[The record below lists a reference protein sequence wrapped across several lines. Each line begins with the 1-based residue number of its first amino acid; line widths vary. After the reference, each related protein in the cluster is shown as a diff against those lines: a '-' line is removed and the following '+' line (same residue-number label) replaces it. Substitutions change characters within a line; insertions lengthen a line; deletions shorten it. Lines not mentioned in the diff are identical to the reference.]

1 MKLLGLLLVA
11 GLLTGCAAVDTS
23 DPIASTQSQPV
34 EVATESPSEVTEE
47 SETELDA
54 EEAETSMLE
63 TETEPEESA
72 PATTQS
78 VQPSATKA
86 PPATQKAEPIET
98 QAPSQTQDPAPA
110 PESEPEPEPEPE
122 PVESKYSMANIAKN
136 NSTSS
141 CWAAISGKAY
151 DLTAWISRHPGG
163 AGAIASIC
171 GKDAT
176 SVFQGRHG
184 GQSGPASSL
193 SAYLLGDVDS

>member
-11 GLLTGCAAVDTS
+11 GLLTGCAAVDNS
-23 DPIASTQSQPV
+23 DPIASTQNQPV

-47 SETELDA
+47 SEAEADAEEAEA

-72 PATTQS
+72 PAATQS

-86 PPATQKAEPIET
+86 PPATQKAEPVET
-98 QAPSQTQDPAPA
+98 QAPEQTQDPAPA
-110 PESEPEPEPEPE
+110 PEPE

-136 NSTSS
+136 DSTSS

-163 AGAIASIC
+163 AGAIVSIC
-171 GKDAT
+171 GTDAT

-193 SAYLLGDVDS
+193 SDYLLGDVDS

>member
-23 DPIASTQSQPV
+23 DPISSTQSQPV
-34 EVATESPSEVTEE
+34 EVATESPSEITEE

-86 PPATQKAEPIET
+86 PPATQKAEPVET
-98 QAPSQTQDPAPA
+98 QAPTQTQDPAPA
-110 PESEPEPEPEPE
+110 PEPE

-163 AGAIASIC
+163 AGAIVSIC
-171 GKDAT
+171 GTDAT
-176 SVFQGRHG
+176 SVFQGKHG

>member
-23 DPIASTQSQPV
+23 DPVESTQSQPV
-34 EVATESPSEVTEE
+34 EVATESPSEITEE
-47 SETELDA
+47 SESEPDA

-63 TETEPEESA
+63 PETEPEESA
-72 PATTQS
+72 PAATQS

-86 PPATQKAEPIET
+86 PPATQKAEPVET

-110 PESEPEPEPEPE
+110 PEPEPEPEPE

-163 AGAIASIC
+163 AGAIVSIC
-171 GKDAT
+171 GTDAT

>member
-11 GLLTGCAAVDTS
+11 GLLTSCAAAENS
-23 DPIASTQSQPV
+23 DPIETTQSQPV
-34 EVATESPSEVTEE
+34 EIATESPSEVTEE

-54 EEAETSMLE
+54 EEADTSMLE

-86 PPATQKAEPIET
+86 PPVTQDAEPVET
-98 QAPSQTQDPAPA
+98 QA
-110 PESEPEPEPEPE
+110 PEPE
-122 PVESKYSMANIAKN
+122 PVESKYSMSNIAKN
-136 NSTSS
+136 SSTSS

-163 AGAIASIC
+163 AGAILSIC
-171 GKDAT
+171 GTDAT

-193 SAYLLGDVDS
+193 SAYLLGDVGS

>member
-11 GLLTGCAAVDTS
+11 GLLTGCTAVDTS

-98 QAPSQTQDPAPA
+98 QAPEQTPA
-110 PESEPEPEPEPE
+110 PEPE

-163 AGAIASIC
+163 AGAIVSIC
-171 GKDAT
+171 GTDAT

-193 SAYLLGDVDS
+193 SAYLLGDVGS

>member
-11 GLLTGCAAVDTS
+11 GLLTGCAAVDNS
-23 DPIASTQSQPV
+23 DPIASNQNQPV

-72 PATTQS
+72 PAATQS
-78 VQPSATKA
+78 VQSSATKA
-86 PPATQKAEPIET
+86 PPATQKAEPVET
-98 QAPSQTQDPAPA
+98 QAPTPTQEPAPA
-110 PESEPEPEPEPE
+110 PEPE

-163 AGAIASIC
+163 AGAIVSIC
-171 GKDAT
+171 GTDAT

-193 SAYLLGDVDS
+193 SDYLLGDVDS

>member
-1 MKLLGLLLVA
+1 MKLLGLLLFA
-11 GLLTGCAAVDTS
+11 GLLTGCAAAENS
-23 DPIASTQSQPV
+23 NPIASTQSQPV
-34 EVATESPSEVTEE
+34 EVATESPSEATDE
-47 SETELDA
+47 SEA
-54 EEAETSMLE
+54 EFDGEAA
-63 TETEPEESA
+63 EPEESA

-86 PPATQKAEPIET
+86 PPATQKAEPVET
-98 QAPSQTQDPAPA
+98 QAAEQTPA
-110 PESEPEPEPEPE
+110 PEPE

-151 DLTAWISRHPGG
+151 DLTAWISKHPGG
-163 AGAIASIC
+163 PGAILSIC
-171 GKDAT
+171 GTDAT
-176 SVFQGRHG
+176 SVFQGKHG

>member
-11 GLLTGCAAVDTS
+11 GLLTGCASVDAS
-23 DPIASTQSQPV
+23 DPIASNQSQPL
-34 EVATESPSEVTEE
+34 EVAIESPSEVPEE
-47 SETELDA
+47 SATELDG
-54 EEAETSMLE
+54 EEADASMVE
-63 TETEPEESA
+63 PETEPEESA
-72 PATTQS
+72 PAKTQS

-86 PPATQKAEPIET
+86 PPAAQEAEPVET
-98 QAPSQTQDPAPA
+98 QAPKQTQEPAP
-110 PESEPEPEPEPE
+110 SPEPEPE

-151 DLTAWISRHPGG
+151 NLTDWISKHPGG
-163 AGAIASIC
+163 AGAIVSIC
-171 GKDAT
+171 GTDAT

-193 SAYLLGDVDS
+193 SSYLLGDIDS

>member
-23 DPIASTQSQPV
+23 DPIETTQSQPV

-47 SETELDA
+47 LETEPDA

-63 TETEPEESA
+63 PETEPEESA

-86 PPATQKAEPIET
+86 PPATQKAEPVET
-98 QAPSQTQDPAPA
+98 QAP
-110 PESEPEPEPEPE
+110 EPV
-122 PVESKYSMANIAKN
+122 PVESKYSMSNIAKN

-151 DLTAWISRHPGG
+151 DLTDWISEHPGG
-163 AGAIASIC
+163 AGAIVSIC
-171 GKDAT
+171 GTDAT
-176 SVFQGRHG
+176 SVFQGKHG

>member
-11 GLLTGCAAVDTS
+11 GFLTGCAAVDTS
-23 DPIASTQSQPV
+23 DPIETTQSQPV
-34 EVATESPSEVTEE
+34 EVATDSPPEVTEE
-47 SETELDA
+47 SETETDA

-63 TETEPEESA
+63 PETEPEESA

-86 PPATQKAEPIET
+86 PPATQKAEPVET
-98 QAPSQTQDPAPA
+98 QAPEQTPA
-110 PESEPEPEPEPE
+110 PEPEPE

-136 NSTSS
+136 DSTSS
-141 CWAAISGKAY
+141 CWAAITGKAY

-163 AGAIASIC
+163 AGAIVSIC
-171 GKDAT
+171 GTDAT
-176 SVFQGRHG
+176 SVFQGKHG

>member
-11 GLLTGCAAVDTS
+11 GLLTGCAAVDNS
-23 DPIASTQSQPV
+23 DPVASTQSQPV
-34 EVATESPSEVTEE
+34 EVASDSPSEVTEE

-54 EEAETSMLE
+54 EEAGTSMPE

-86 PPATQKAEPIET
+86 PPATQDAEPVET
-98 QAPSQTQDPAPA
+98 QAPEQTPA
-110 PESEPEPEPEPE
+110 PEPEPE
-122 PVESKYSMANIAKN
+122 PVESKYSMTNIAKN
-136 NSTSS
+136 DSTSS

-163 AGAIASIC
+163 AGAIVSIC
-171 GKDAT
+171 GTDAT
-176 SVFQGRHG
+176 SVFQGKHG

-193 SAYLLGDVDS
+193 SIYLLGDVDS

>member
-1 MKLLGLLLVA
+1 MKLLALLIVA
-11 GLLTGCAAVDTS
+11 GLLTGCAAAEDSGSTS
-23 DPIASTQSQPV
+23 ITQSQPV
-34 EVATESPSEVTEE
+34 EVATESQSEVPEE

-54 EEAETSMLE
+54 EETEASMLE
-63 TETEPEESA
+63 AENEPEASA
-72 PATTQS
+72 PANTQP
-78 VQPSATKA
+78 VKPSATKA
-86 PPATQKAEPIET
+86 PPASQKAEPVET
-98 QAPSQTQDPAPA
+98 QAPAQTKDPAPA
-110 PESEPEPEPEPE
+110 PEPE

-171 GKDAT
+171 GTDAT
-176 SVFQGRHG
+176 SVFQGKHG

-193 SAYLLGDVDS
+193 SAYLLGDVGS

>member
-11 GLLTGCAAVDTS
+11 GLLTGCAAVENS
-23 DPIASTQSQPV
+23 DPIESTQSRPV

-86 PPATQKAEPIET
+86 PPATQKAEPVET
-98 QAPSQTQDPAPA
+98 QAPEQTPA
-110 PESEPEPEPEPE
+110 PEPE

-151 DLTAWISRHPGG
+151 DLTAWISEHPGG
-163 AGAIASIC
+163 PGGNCEHLRYRCHI
-171 GKDAT
+171 
-176 SVFQGRHG
+176 SVP
-184 GQSGPASSL
+184 GQAWRAVRPCLVTFCLPTG
-193 SAYLLGDVDS
+193 

>member
-1 MKLLGLLLVA
+1 MKLLGLLMVA
-11 GLLTGCAAVDTS
+11 GLLTSCAAVDTS
-23 DPIASTQSQPV
+23 EPIETTQSQPV

-54 EEAETSMLE
+54 EEAETSILE
-63 TETEPEESA
+63 PETEPEESA

-78 VQPSATKA
+78 VQPSASKA
-86 PPATQKAEPIET
+86 PPATQDAEPVET
-98 QAPSQTQDPAPA
+98 QAPTQTQDPAPA
-110 PESEPEPEPEPE
+110 PE
-122 PVESKYSMANIAKN
+122 PVESKYSMANIATN

-141 CWAAISGKAY
+141 CWAAIAGKAY
-151 DLTAWISRHPGG
+151 DLTDWISKHPGG
-163 AGAIASIC
+163 AGAIVSIC
-171 GKDAT
+171 GTDAT

>member
-11 GLLTGCAAVDTS
+11 GFLTGCAAVDTS
-23 DPIASTQSQPV
+23 DPIETTQSQPV
-34 EVATESPSEVTEE
+34 EVATDSPSEVTEE
-47 SETELDA
+47 SETEPDA

-72 PATTQS
+72 PAATQS

-86 PPATQKAEPIET
+86 PPATQDAEPVET

-110 PESEPEPEPEPE
+110 PEPE

-171 GKDAT
+171 GTDAT
-176 SVFQGRHG
+176 SVFQGKHG

-193 SAYLLGDVDS
+193 SAYLLGDVGS

>member
-11 GLLTGCAAVDTS
+11 GLLTGCAAVENS
-23 DPIASTQSQPV
+23 DPIESTQSRPV
-34 EVATESPSEVTEE
+34 EIATESPSEVTEE

-54 EEAETSMLE
+54 EEAETSVLE

-98 QAPSQTQDPAPA
+98 QAPEQTPA
-110 PESEPEPEPEPE
+110 PEPE

-136 NSTSS
+136 DSTSS

-163 AGAIASIC
+163 AGAIVSIC
-171 GKDAT
+171 GTDAT
-176 SVFQGRHG
+176 SVFQGKHG

-193 SAYLLGDVDS
+193 SAYLLGDVGS

>member
-11 GLLTGCAAVDTS
+11 GLLTGCAAVENS
-23 DPIASTQSQPV
+23 DPIESTQSQPV
-34 EVATESPSEVTEE
+34 EVATDSPSEVTEE
-47 SETELDA
+47 SEAELNAEDA
-54 EEAETSMLE
+54 DTSMLE
-63 TETEPEESA
+63 TEAEPEESA
-72 PATTQS
+72 PAATQS

-86 PPATQKAEPIET
+86 PTATQKAEPVET
-98 QAPSQTQDPAPA
+98 QTPEQTPA
-110 PESEPEPEPEPE
+110 PEPE

-151 DLTAWISRHPGG
+151 DLTDWISKHPGG
-163 AGAIASIC
+163 AGAIVSIC
-171 GKDAT
+171 GTDAT
-176 SVFQGRHG
+176 SVFQGKHG

>member
-23 DPIASTQSQPV
+23 DPVESTQSQPV
-34 EVATESPSEVTEE
+34 ELATDSPSEITEE

-54 EEAETSMLE
+54 EEAESSMPE

-86 PPATQKAEPIET
+86 PPATQKAEPVET
-98 QAPSQTQDPAPA
+98 QTPEQTPA
-110 PESEPEPEPEPE
+110 PEPE

-136 NSTSS
+136 DSTSS

-163 AGAIASIC
+163 AGAIVSIC
-171 GKDAT
+171 GTDAT
-176 SVFQGRHG
+176 SVFQGKHG

>member
-11 GLLTGCAAVDTS
+11 GLLTGCAAVDNS
-23 DPIASTQSQPV
+23 DPVASTQSQPV
-34 EVATESPSEVTEE
+34 EVASDSPSEVTEE

-54 EEAETSMLE
+54 EEAESSMPE

-86 PPATQKAEPIET
+86 PPATQDAEPVET
-98 QAPSQTQDPAPA
+98 QAPEQTPA
-110 PESEPEPEPEPE
+110 PEPEPE
-122 PVESKYSMANIAKN
+122 PVESKYSMTNIAKN
-136 NSTSS
+136 DSTSS

-163 AGAIASIC
+163 AGAIVSIC
-171 GKDAT
+171 GTDAT
-176 SVFQGRHG
+176 SVFQGKHG

-193 SAYLLGDVDS
+193 SIYLLGDVDS

>member
-11 GLLTGCAAVDTS
+11 GLLTGCASVDARDPNAS
-23 DPIASTQSQPV
+23 DQSQPV
-34 EVATESPSEVTEE
+34 EVAAESPSEVPEKPAN
-47 SETELDA
+47 ELDG
-54 EEAETSMLE
+54 EEADASMVE
-63 TETEPEESA
+63 PETEPEESA
-72 PATTQS
+72 PAKTQS

-86 PPATQKAEPIET
+86 PPAAQEAEPVET
-98 QAPSQTQDPAPA
+98 QAPKQTQEPAP
-110 PESEPEPEPEPE
+110 SPEPE

-151 DLTAWISRHPGG
+151 NLTDWISKHPGG
-163 AGAIASIC
+163 AGAIVSIC
-171 GKDAT
+171 GTDAT

-193 SAYLLGDVDS
+193 SSYLLGDIDS

>member
-1 MKLLGLLLVA
+1 MKLLCLLLVA
-11 GLLTGCAAVDTS
+11 GLLTSCAAVDTS
-23 DPIASTQSQPV
+23 DPVETTQSQPV
-34 EVATESPSEVTEE
+34 DVATESPAEVTEE

-54 EEAETSMLE
+54 EEVDTSMEELE
-63 TETEPEESA
+63 TEQDESRPEA
-72 PATTQS
+72 IQS

-86 PPATQKAEPIET
+86 PPPTQKAEPVET
-98 QAPSQTQDPAPA
+98 QAPEQTPA
-110 PESEPEPEPEPE
+110 PEPE
-122 PVESKYSMANIAKN
+122 PVESKYSMANISEN

-163 AGAIASIC
+163 AGAIVSIC
-171 GKDAT
+171 GTDAT

>member
-11 GLLTGCAAVDTS
+11 GLLTSCAAVDTS

-98 QAPSQTQDPAPA
+98 QDPAPA
-110 PESEPEPEPEPE
+110 PEPE

-136 NSTSS
+136 DSTSS

-163 AGAIASIC
+163 AGAIVSIC
-171 GKDAT
+171 GTDAT

-193 SAYLLGDVDS
+193 SDYLLGDVDS

>member
-23 DPIASTQSQPV
+23 DPISSTQSQPV
-34 EVATESPSEVTEE
+34 EVATESPSEITEE

-86 PPATQKAEPIET
+86 PPATQKAEPVET
-98 QAPSQTQDPAPA
+98 QAPEQTPA
-110 PESEPEPEPEPE
+110 PE

-136 NSTSS
+136 DSTSS

-151 DLTAWISRHPGG
+151 DLTDWISEHPGG
-163 AGAIASIC
+163 PGAIVSIC
-171 GKDAT
+171 GTDAT
-176 SVFQGRHG
+176 SVFQGKHG

>member
-1 MKLLGLLLVA
+1 
-11 GLLTGCAAVDTS
+11 
-23 DPIASTQSQPV
+23 
-34 EVATESPSEVTEE
+34 
-47 SETELDA
+47 
-54 EEAETSMLE
+54 MLE

-86 PPATQKAEPIET
+86 PPATQKAEPVET

-110 PESEPEPEPEPE
+110 PEPEPEPE

-136 NSTSS
+136 NSASS

-163 AGAIASIC
+163 AGAIVSIC
-171 GKDAT
+171 GTDAT
-176 SVFQGRHG
+176 SVFQGKHG
-184 GQSGPASSL
+184 GQSCPASSL
-193 SAYLLGDVDS
+193 SAYLLGDVGS

>member
-11 GLLTGCAAVDTS
+11 GLLTGCAAVDNS
-23 DPIASTQSQPV
+23 DPIASNQNQPV

-72 PATTQS
+72 PAATQS

-86 PPATQKAEPIET
+86 PPATQKAEPVET
-98 QAPSQTQDPAPA
+98 QAPEQTQDPAPA
-110 PESEPEPEPEPE
+110 PEPEAEPE

-136 NSTSS
+136 DSTSS

-163 AGAIASIC
+163 AGAIVSIC
-171 GKDAT
+171 GTDAT

-184 GQSGPASSL
+184 GQSGPTSSL

>member
-11 GLLTGCAAVDTS
+11 GLLTGCAAVENS
-23 DPIASTQSQPV
+23 DPIESTQSRPV
-34 EVATESPSEVTEE
+34 EIATESPSEVTEE

-54 EEAETSMLE
+54 EEAETSMME

-86 PPATQKAEPIET
+86 PPVTQDAEPVET
-98 QAPSQTQDPAPA
+98 QA
-110 PESEPEPEPEPE
+110 PEPE
-122 PVESKYSMANIAKN
+122 PVESKYSMSNIAKN
-136 NSTSS
+136 SSTSS

-163 AGAIASIC
+163 AGAIVSIC
-171 GKDAT
+171 GTDAT